1 MFTNF
6 FDGTVRGGKYSV
18 ENLCR
23 KLSVRLGG
31 DQLTGGVELTVRDE
45 YSAICLRK
53 IDRQRHIFAI
63 KMRRGTGKL
72 CNVQSIQ

>member
-1 MFTNF
+1 M
-6 FDGTVRGGKYSV
+6 V
-18 ENLCR
+18 ENIQWKICVGNYL
-23 KLSVRLGG
+23 LDWG